1 VGDEDWRVEVELND
15 EQHGYSLSERMRAL
29 DLDDEARARLGRRVI
44 VTRDGS
50 KLFLYT
56 TTEDEADEAARV
68 VRELST
74 AEGLTAEIRTMRWHP
89 VEAAWKD
96 SSVPLPHTESEEA
109 LERQRREERE
119 RREVEAGADYDWHV
133 LARARDRAEAAALE
147 RRLLEDELP
156 VTRRWRF
163 LTIGALTE
171 EQADEIA
178 SAIRRDLP
186 ETEVRIEPTLD
197 MPSPPFV
204 LIRSWL

>member
-119 RREVEAGADYDWHV
+119 QREVEAGADYDWHV

>member
-1 VGDEDWRVEVELND
+1 MGDEDWRVEVELND

-74 AEGLTAEIRTMRWHP
+74 AEGLSAEIRTMRWHP

-119 RREVEAGADYDWHV
+119 QREVEAGADYDWHV

-186 ETEVRIEPTLD
+186 EAEVRIEPTLD

>member
-89 VEAAWKD
+89 VEAAW
-96 SSVPLPHTESEEA
+96 
-109 LERQRREERE
+109 RRR
-119 RREVEAGADYDWHV
+119 GSGSCT
-133 LARARDRAEAAALE
+133 RARGPKR
-147 RRLLEDELP
+147 
-156 VTRRWRF
+156 
-163 LTIGALTE
+163 
-171 EQADEIA
+171 
-178 SAIRRDLP
+178 
-186 ETEVRIEPTLD
+186 
-197 MPSPPFV
+197 
-204 LIRSWL
+204 

>member
-1 VGDEDWRVEVELND
+1 MGDEDWRVEVELND

-186 ETEVRIEPTLD
+186 EAEVRIEPTLD

>member
-186 ETEVRIEPTLD
+186 EAEVRIEPTLD

>member
-1 VGDEDWRVEVELND
+1 MSGDDWCVEVELND

-119 RREVEAGADYDWHV
+119 QREVEAGADYDWHV

-186 ETEVRIEPTLD
+186 EAEVRIEPTLD

>member
-1 VGDEDWRVEVELND
+1 MGDEDWRVEVELND

-74 AEGLTAEIRTMRWHP
+74 ADGLTAEIRTMRWHP

-119 RREVEAGADYDWHV
+119 QREVEAGADYDWHV

>member
-1 VGDEDWRVEVELND
+1 MGDEDWRVEVELND

-119 RREVEAGADYDWHV
+119 QREVEAGADYDWHV
-133 LARARDRAEAAALE
+133 LARARDRAEAAAVE

-186 ETEVRIEPTLD
+186 EAEVRIEPTLD

>member
-109 LERQRREERE
+109 LERHRREERE

-186 ETEVRIEPTLD
+186 EAEIRIEPTLD

>member
-1 VGDEDWRVEVELND
+1 MGDEDWRVEVELND

-119 RREVEAGADYDWHV
+119 QREVEAGADYDWHV